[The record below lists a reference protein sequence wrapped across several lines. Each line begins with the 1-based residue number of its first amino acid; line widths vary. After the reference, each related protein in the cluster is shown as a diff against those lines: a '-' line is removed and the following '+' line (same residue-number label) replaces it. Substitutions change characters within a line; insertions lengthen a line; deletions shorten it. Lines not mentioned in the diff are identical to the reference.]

1 MARRQDLLKDMVDFF
16 MSEGKVYVRSEY
28 AKLGDKAPVSYK
40 MLNRFFNGQGYNTIL
55 KMVQRSYPVE
65 WASIGS
71 KPVDEKPKK
80 PVVSKVKVDKDEEV
94 KTEKKPAKES
104 LSPLDKLRGKKGES
118 DE

>member
-1 MARRQDLLKDMVDFF
+1 MAKRQELLKQMVDFF
-16 MSEGKVYVRSEY
+16 MSEGRVYVRSEY

-40 MLNRFFNGQGYNTIL
+40 MLNRFFNGQGYNVIL
-55 KMVQRSYPVE
+55 KMARRSYPVE

-71 KPVDEKPKK
+71 KPVDETPKK
-80 PVVSKVKVDKDEEV
+80 PVISKVKDDEV